1 MADDQKSNNHLSSPT
16 GGEGAV
22 HYHDY
27 LQLDKILNAQ
37 FPESDKC
44 HASAHDE
51 MLFIIIHQAYELWF
65 KQLHY
70 EVDSLHAIMR
80 KPSLNDN
87 SPELQTVVHR
97 LNRMGVI
104 LRVLVH
110 QIDILETM
118 TPMDFLDFR
127 DMLRPASGFQSWQFK
142 LLEAKL
148 GLKFEYRHG
157 KEYYTS
163 QLRQE
168 HIDIIKKAE
177 NEHSFLQQVNDWLE
191 RMPTAP
197 PPPRGAA
204 EAQGQLEQDADNL
217 SEDDVYEYHTA
228 DPAAYALLKQ
238 FVKEKRSRPTEA
250 EDALW
255 QQLREKLWESC
266 KFTRQ
271 HIIGHYIADFVCL
284 PEKLVIEVD
293 GLMHQLPENKTTDE
307 ERISWLESKGFRVL
321 RFNHT
326 EVLQHPGQVLHKIYQ
341 ALKKPHAGS
350 GTNIREAGAVAN
362 PPLVGWE
369 GYDFW
374 TAYKEAYSNS
384 LAEAE
389 KNNLAAFDEVFFRQ
403 RESHY
408 TFSAKANR
416 AALFIML
423 YRGYPLLQLPFQLL
437 NNLLDID
444 EQLSTWR
451 HRHMNMVHRMIGT
464 RIGTGGSSGKDYLKS
479 AADKH
484 YIFKEIAQLTS
495 FLIER
500 RKLPQLPKEIEASLG
515 FQTGF

>member
-1 MADDQKSNNHLSSPT
+1 VQQISAMT
-16 GGEGAV
+16 EV

-27 LQLDKILNAQ
+27 LQLDQILNAQ
-37 FPESDKC
+37 HPESSKQNI
-44 HASAHDE
+44 SAHDE

-65 KQLHY
+65 KQLHH
-70 EVDSLHAIMR
+70 EADSVVEIMK
-80 KPSLNDN
+80 KPALNDN

-97 LNRMGVI
+97 LNRMAVI

-157 KEYYTS
+157 KEYYTA

-168 HIDIIKKAE
+168 HIDLIKKAE
-177 NEHSFLQQVNDWLE
+177 ADHSFLQLVNDWLE
-191 RMPTAP
+191 RMPFFD
-197 PPPRGAA
+197 
-204 EAQGQLEQDADNL
+204 DA
-217 SEDDVYEYHTA
+217 S
-228 DPAAYALLKQ
+228 
-238 FVKEKRSRPTEA
+238 
-250 EDALW
+250 LW
-255 QQLREKLWESC
+255 KNFSQSSD
-266 KFTRQ
+266 
-271 HIIGHYIADFVCL
+271 I
-284 PEKLVIEVD
+284 
-293 GLMHQLPENKTTDE
+293 
-307 ERISWLESKGFRVL
+307 
-321 RFNHT
+321 
-326 EVLQHPGQVLHKIYQ
+326 HP
-341 ALKKPHAGS
+341 
-350 GTNIREAGAVAN
+350 
-362 PPLVGWE
+362 
-369 GYDFW
+369 FW
-374 TAYKEAYSNS
+374 TEYKNCYSNS

-389 KNNLAAFDEVFFRQ
+389 KNNMDAFDEVLFHHK
-403 RESHY
+403 ETHY
-408 TFSAKANR
+408 TLSAKANR

-437 NNLLDID
+437 NNLLEID

-500 RKLPQLPKEIEASLG
+500 RKLPQLPKEVERKLG
-515 FQTGF
+515 FAVED